1 MRTVLLALLLL
12 VTGPALAQEKT
23 LKVFQLNNRP
33 AEATVE
39 MVRPLLSAQGTV
51 VAEGRLNKLVVHDT
65 PEVLR
70 QVEELLAE
78 IDLPAPQVR
87 IAVDMSGVSPVS
99 GHQVGVGV
107 GGTTDRLVVTGQA
120 QATSGS
126 SSARSS
132 QHLLVMSGERGVIRV
147 GQDLVDV
154 QPYWTYLHNYGL
166 LPPQVVFRQVSTG
179 FAVEPTVVGDVVRL
193 RITPWMGYLGA
204 DGRGEILVSEASTTV
219 ALRSGE
225 STTIGSGQFTET
237 SKAEAYGL
245 ILGTG
250 SVTRGSSASIRVTPT
265 ILKE

>member
-1 MRTVLLALLLL
+1 MRNLLILLLL
-12 VTGPALAQEKT
+12 LCSWPAAAQERS

-51 VAEGRLNKLVVHDT
+51 VADGRLNKLVVHDT

-70 QVEELLAE
+70 QVEALLAE

-107 GGTTDRLVVTGQA
+107 SGPTDALVVTGQA
-120 QATSGS
+120 QATSGTS
-126 SSARSS
+126 RATSS

-154 QPYWTYLHNYGL
+154 QPYWTYAHNYGL

-204 DGRGEILVSEASTTV
+204 EGRGEILVSEASTTV

-225 STTIGSGQFTET
+225 SAVIGSGEFTET
-237 SKAEAYGL
+237 RKAEAYGL

-250 SVTRGSSASIRVTPT
+250 SRSAGSSASIRVTPT